1 MKCFVSNRTS
11 RFGEDADSSAPK
23 GGITV
28 VCPQTSTFIVLFM
41 TERSIL
47 DTISLALA
55 VGALFE
61 YVVADFGEIW
71 LLLKMPL

>member
-1 MKCFVSNRTS
+1 
-11 RFGEDADSSAPK
+11 
-23 GGITV
+23 
-28 VCPQTSTFIVLFM
+28 M
-41 TERSIL
+41 TERSTL

-61 YVVADFGEIW
+61 YVGADFGEIW

>member
-1 MKCFVSNRTS
+1 
-11 RFGEDADSSAPK
+11 
-23 GGITV
+23 
-28 VCPQTSTFIVLFM
+28 M
-41 TERSIL
+41 TERSTL